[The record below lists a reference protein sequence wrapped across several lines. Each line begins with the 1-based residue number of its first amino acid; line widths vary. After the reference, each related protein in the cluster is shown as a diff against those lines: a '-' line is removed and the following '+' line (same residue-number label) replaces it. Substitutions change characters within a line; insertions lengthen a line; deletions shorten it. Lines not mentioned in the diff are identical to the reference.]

1 MPYRDPFT
9 GKFISRSAW
18 EELQEFLDETDDF
31 DDEDFNDAGFD
42 SFDEG
47 EY

>member
-9 GKFISRSAW
+9 GKFISRSEW
-18 EELQEFLDETDDF
+18 ESLQEFISEAEEF
-31 DDEDFNDAGFD
+31 DDEDFDDAGFD
-42 SFDEG
+42 SFDED